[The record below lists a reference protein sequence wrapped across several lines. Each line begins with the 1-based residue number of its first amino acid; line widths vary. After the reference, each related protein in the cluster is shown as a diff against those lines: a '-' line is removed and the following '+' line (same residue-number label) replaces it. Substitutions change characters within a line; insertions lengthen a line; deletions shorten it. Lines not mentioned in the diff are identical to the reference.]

1 MIYLEIW
8 RDAKLRWNT
17 YEQRTAGI
25 SNTGISRSFIVANA
39 TYSMVAQ
46 YEAKM
51 QGLRTENS
59 WYARLSYSYSDA
71 KAAYSRVAQ
80 CEAEMEALRTENNR
94 YFYHCTSMLVHIS

>member
-8 RDAKLRWNT
+8 RDAKLIWNT
-17 YEQRTAGI
+17 YEQRSAGI
-25 SNTGISRSFIVANA
+25 SSTVISRSFIVANVN
-39 TYSMVAQ
+39 YSRVAQ

-59 WYARLSYSYSDA
+59 RYAQLSCSSLDA
-71 KAAYSRVAQ
+71 NVAYSRVAQ

-94 YFYHCTSMLVHIS
+94 YFCGCTSVLVHIS